1 MWSYEYEDNTAKS
14 YDQETNILYEI
25 SKSGNGL
32 FYGDVRLKLDYKFKV
47 KKFLSGK
54 TLDDSL
60 DLVVRPNKIEF
71 MDFVM
76 EC

>member
-76 EC
+76 EW